1 MAHRPNAVADDDVN
15 REERFD
21 IRLSVAEAAALRKAA
36 AAAGQRRTT
45 YIRAVLFGMSRSTN
59 QVSRADLQQLIRAL
73 TPIGTNLMGSLKPRK
88 AVGVQ
93 DPLYAK
99 AIVLRYPSDIC
110 RVQEGCAGGVELG
123 DEGVL
128 GPTYGC
134 FVRPCGGGEAR

>member
-73 TPIGTNLMGSLKPRK
+73 TPIGTNLNQLVRALNSG
-88 AVGVQ
+88 
-93 DPLYAK
+93 DPLDEPLRAQL
-99 AIVLRYPSDIC
+99 AIVLASLTERFADLAKL
-110 RVQEGCAGGVELG
+110 V
-123 DEGVL
+123 
-128 GPTYGC
+128 T
-134 FVRPCGGGEAR
+134 